1 MSLKSTFTCSKCS
14 KIYKDPIV
22 LPCGHTICNQH
33 VQNQLKIKINCIE
46 CDNKEFCL
54 TQTLLSSNHVVR
66 QLIEREHFLLDAE
79 KNLKKKLEEILARLE
94 EHDQIYLRLKESFL
108 IYDVESYDFFR
119 ELERQIDY
127 HRENEAFNSMGD
139 KVDDIALTM
148 IDRIKAFEKV
158 YSKKQS
164 EQLKSLLSEEIF
176 AQNIAELKLK
186 LIELFRDPNIVIE
199 DLNGFQRQ
207 LEDRENLMKTKIV
220 KINDLRTGL
229 KLNQFKPMESTLTFG
244 ILAFDEKKFKQTN
257 ILTQFQEAELSLL
270 CEFASDQKWK
280 LLYRGTRDGF
290 KAIQF
295 HAKCDGYSSTLT
307 ICQASESKYI
317 FGGYTEAKWQSV
329 DECKMDANAFIFSLT
344 NKDNKPCKMKT
355 TCPEKSIKCSAS
367 YGPTFGSGADI
378 YIANKSNERLNSS
391 NLGSTYK
398 HDSYEDRC
406 IEALNFLAG
415 DYSFLLS
422 EIEVYQ
428 KE

>member
-1 MSLKSTFTCSKCS
+1 MSLKSTFTCSKCF

-22 LPCGHTICNQH
+22 LPCGHTICNH
-33 VQNQLKIKINCIE
+33 HAQNQLKINCIE

-54 TQTLLSSNHVVR
+54 TQTLLPSNHVVR

-127 HRENEAFNSMGD
+127 HRENEAFNSMRD

-164 EQLKSLLSEEIF
+164 EQLKSLSEEIF
-176 AQNIAELKLK
+176 AENIAELKLK
-186 LIELFRDPNIVIE
+186 LIELFRDPNLVLE

-229 KLNQFKPMESTLTFG
+229 KLNQFKPMESPFTFG

-290 KAIQF
+290 NAIQF
-295 HAKCDGYSSTLT
+295 QTHKTK
-307 ICQASESKYI
+307 KY
-317 FGGYTEAKWQSV
+317 
-329 DECKMDANAFIFSLT
+329 NA
-344 NKDNKPCKMKT
+344 
-355 TCPEKSIKCSAS
+355 
-367 YGPTFGSGADI
+367 
-378 YIANKSNERLNSS
+378 
-391 NLGSTYK
+391 
-398 HDSYEDRC
+398 
-406 IEALNFLAG
+406 
-415 DYSFLLS
+415 
-422 EIEVYQ
+422 
-428 KE
+428 